1 MPLRKLQSSA
11 KERHQNRKIAKSRV
25 VRTRSTDGSILIKA
39 ENAPDTYCD
48 RFEEACLIRQTTHDI
63 LPPGTI
69 TPDELSKLDL
79 EKTKAFTAVTEE
91 MPQKRQRFIRTTESD
106 PAHTIVFHDELWDTL
121 DRADTKRDR

>member
-1 MPLRKLQSSA
+1 MNKENEKTLSRAGGKTGGSESHASPEKLQSSA

-79 EKTKAFTAVTEE
+79 EKTKAFTAV
-91 MPQKRQRFIRTTESD
+91 
-106 PAHTIVFHDELWDTL
+106 
-121 DRADTKRDR
+121 